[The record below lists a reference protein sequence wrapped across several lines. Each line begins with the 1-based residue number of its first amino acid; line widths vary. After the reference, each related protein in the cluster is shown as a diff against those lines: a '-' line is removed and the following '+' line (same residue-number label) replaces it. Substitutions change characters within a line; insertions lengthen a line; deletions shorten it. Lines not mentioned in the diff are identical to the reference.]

1 MTPEPQ
7 PARAANVAAIVDFY
21 ESGMKQRASMLGIE
35 LEHIVTKADGAPVSY
50 SEPYGVRWLLEQL
63 QGAYPDATC
72 DVDDDLIGV
81 AREGQAVTIEPAA
94 QLELSAGPF
103 ESLAVASAVFTAFD
117 EEVRRILEPHGMEL
131 HAIGYHPTMRAA
143 DLELIPKHRYDYM
156 NRYLGAIGNFG
167 IAMMRGSAAA
177 QISIDYVSVKDC
189 LRKMRVA
196 NALSPLFALMCD
208 TATTF
213 EGAPRAHQMV
223 RTEIWEFCDPDRCG
237 TVPGVM
243 EGSFTLERYAEYI
256 LDTPAIVML
265 DDQGRA
271 TYEERTFGEV
281 FADTPMARSDVEH
294 ALSMFFNDVRL
305 KTYIEIR
312 PADSMPVPYV
322 LAYAALVKGLFY
334 ATGALDRAAELT
346 AGVTAEG
353 IAEAKA
359 SLMAHGYEGELY
371 GQPAAELADAVAAIA
386 HEGLEAIAPD
396 ELRFLAPLEELVAAR
411 ETLAT
416 RAEARAR

>member
-1 MTPEPQ
+1 MTPRTQ
-7 PARAANVAAIVDFY
+7 PARAANLAAIVGFFK
-21 ESGMKQRASMLGIE
+21 SGVKERAALLGIE
-35 LEHIVTKADGAPVSY
+35 LEHILTKADGAPVSY
-50 SEPYGVRWLLEQL
+50 SGSHGVHWLLEQL
-63 QGAYPDATC
+63 RSAYPNATC
-72 DVDDDLIGV
+72 DGDDDLIGV

-103 ESLAVASAVFTAFD
+103 ESLAEASEVFTSFD
-117 EEVRRILEPHGMEL
+117 EEVRRIIAPEGMEL

-177 QISIDYVSVKDC
+177 QISIDYVSVEDC

-196 NALSPLFALMCD
+196 NALVPLFALMCD
-208 TATTF
+208 TATMF
-213 EGAPRAHQMV
+213 EGAPRTHQLV

-243 EGSFTLERYAEYI
+243 EESFTLERYAEYI

-265 DDQGRA
+265 DDQGQARF
-271 TYEERTFGEV
+271 EGRTFGEV
-281 FADTPMARSDVEH
+281 FADEPMTRADVEH

-322 LAYAALVKGLFY
+322 IAYAGLIKGLFY
-334 ATGALDRAAELT
+334 DAAALEEVEALLAGASAAS
-346 AGVTAEG
+346 
-353 IAEAKA
+353 INEAKA
-359 SLMAHGYEGELY
+359 SLMAHGYAGKAY
-371 GQPAAELADAVAAIA
+371 GRPVAELADAVMTIGRR
-386 HEGLEAIAPD
+386 GLEAIAPD

>member
-1 MTPEPQ
+1 MTLEAQ

-21 ESGMKQRASMLGIE
+21 ESGIKPEAELLGIE
-35 LEHIVTKADGAPVSY
+35 LEHILTKADGAPVSY
-50 SEPYGVRWLLEQL
+50 SEPYGVKWLLEQL
-63 QGAYPDATC
+63 RTEYPQATYDA
-72 DVDDDLIGV
+72 DDDLIGV
-81 AREGQAVTIEPAA
+81 AREGGAVTIEPAA

-103 ESLAVASAVFTAFD
+103 CKLADAKATFCTFED
-117 EEVRRILEPHGMEL
+117 EVRRIIAPHGMQL

-143 DLELIPKHRYDYM
+143 DLELIPKQRYDFM

-177 QISIDYVSVKDC
+177 QISLDYTSVGDC
-189 LRKMRVA
+189 LRKMRIA
-196 NALSPLFALMCD
+196 YALVPLFALMSD
-208 TATTF
+208 SATAF
-213 EGAPRAHQMV
+213 EGATRTHQMV

-281 FADTPMARSDVEH
+281 FADTPMTRSDVEH

-334 ATGALDRAAELT
+334 AAGALDRAAELT